1 MWRVVISVIL
11 LAAGQCCHDISTSH
25 DYNAWGKPNI
35 VWQSIGIAHGYSGQW
50 LAVVDFLGN
59 RLNGI
64 GSGSY
69 CFVYLLSC
77 WLLLGFSPSLLRVLF
92 LYPRMAPCSSRIR
105 KASMDTIWVV
115 LPSLNRT
122 MFFFPYL
129 VLLPCLVRTLSI
141 CMRLRIWSMLPSRLS
156 TCMRLRIWS
165 MLPSRAKHTC
175 IWYPIFR
182 KLTYS
187 SLFIIFLIGLIPC
200 LYTQWAH

>member
-69 CFVYLLSC
+69 CFVYLLAC

-141 CMRLRIWSMLPSRLS
+141 CMRLRIWSMLPSDCLHAWGLGFGLCFLAELS
-156 TCMRLRIWS
+156 THVYDIPYLGNWHI
-165 MLPSRAKHTC
+165 P
-175 IWYPIFR
+175 P
-182 KLTYS
+182 YS
-187 SLFIIFLIGLIPC
+187 SSSSSD
-200 LYTQWAH
+200 